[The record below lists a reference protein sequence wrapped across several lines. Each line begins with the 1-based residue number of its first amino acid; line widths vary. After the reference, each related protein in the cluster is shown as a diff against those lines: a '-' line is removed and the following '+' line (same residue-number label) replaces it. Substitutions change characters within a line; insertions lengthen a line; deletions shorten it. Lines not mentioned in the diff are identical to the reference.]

1 MLVIVIVYKAVL
13 SNVTITSLVPIWF
26 GREHLGPSLLRAADQ
41 LQLRPVL
48 LFSVIPAYVTKHS
61 ITYRLRIHPTGIRVS
76 HLR

>member
-13 SNVTITSLVPIWF
+13 SNVTITSLVPIWL
-26 GREHLGPSLLRAADQ
+26 GRQYLGSSLLRIANQ

-48 LFSVIPAYVTKHS
+48 IFSVIPAYVAKHS

-76 HLR
+76 HLG

>member
-13 SNVTITSLVPIWF
+13 SNVTITSLVSIWL
-26 GREHLGPSLLRAADQ
+26 RRQYLCSSLLRITNQ
-41 LQLRPVL
+41 LQLRPIL
-48 LFSVIPAYVTKHS
+48 IFSVIPAYVTKHS

>member
-13 SNVTITSLVPIWF
+13 SNVTITSLVPIWL
-26 GREHLGPSLLRAADQ
+26 RRQYLCSSLLRIANQ

-48 LFSVIPAYVTKHS
+48 LFSVIPAYVTKQS
-61 ITYRLRIHPTGIRVS
+61 VTYRLGIHPTGIRVS